1 MIIDEN
7 IEIGRM
13 RDKRDSVMVSLFL
26 IIYYWDYLNLSK
38 SHCKHLKEI
47 YIVHPRSEKISTSLL

>member
-26 IIYYWDYLNLSK
+26 IIYY
-38 SHCKHLKEI
+38 
-47 YIVHPRSEKISTSLL
+47 